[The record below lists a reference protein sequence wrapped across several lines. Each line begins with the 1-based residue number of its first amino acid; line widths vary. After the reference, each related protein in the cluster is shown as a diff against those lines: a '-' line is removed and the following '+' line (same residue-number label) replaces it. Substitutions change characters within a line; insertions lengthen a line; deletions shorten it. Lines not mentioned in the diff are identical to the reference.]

1 MGGWLRMHPTMFL
14 NDSYLKYVGW
24 MLYDKQ
30 PEVRLKCL
38 LGLKGLYD
46 RKDLAFKMDLFSSRF
61 KERVVSM
68 TLDKDCRVAVE
79 AVKLLMLMSRLLDS
93 APSQG
98 ERVSAKGGRSGVGR
112 LKWLLAFFLE
122 GEMHSHVTY
131 LVDSLWDWAA
141 DLLKDWECMTALLL
155 GDVGDEEAALTPAQE
170 TALVEMVAVT
180 VRQAAE
186 GRPPAGRAAA
196 RKVLSAKERRV
207 RLEDRARITA
217 HFSATLPRL
226 LDKFSDD
233 AGKAADLLRILRYFD
248 RDAYGGGDAEKVK
261 AGRPGGREGPGPEP
275 RPAAPLVPTPGP
287 VLTPGPRPRLSS
299 QHGSELVRLVTE
311 LVLRH
316 RDPGV
321 LEACAV
327 AFAVLCGLEPS
338 GPGGAAPARARL
350 MDRLGARLARLLE
363 DSLGEGEG
371 LRADEE
377 GVAQISATLQR
388 ISAFYSTH
396 DLSGRNVSGETERLL
411 AVGAEHG
418 SLPVQIALPALQ
430 CGYFGLLWQLASAA
444 EGPLSEDDTEELK
457 SRVRRFCRVCRPY
470 LGRPEEDLSEKAFAL
485 LCDLLFASSRRGRRD
500 GGGAGGPFLPPD
512 PELRS
517 AILGFV
523 RRRVL
528 AEETD
533 GASGSAETAAE
544 GPEEERRVGRERQ
557 LTALPRRRSLL
568 AGYCRL
574 IASDVVDAAAA
585 AEVFSHYVKAY
596 DDFGDII
603 RETLS
608 RTRHNSPTGAARA
621 LVLCLREAFRRQP
634 GARGAPGE
642 SAGPPLA
649 HVRELARRFS
659 LTFGWDPAKSREA
672 VTAIHKEGIEF
683 AFERPPGAAGD
694 AHPPNLSFL
703 TVVGEFSGR
712 LLKPDRRLVY
722 GYLRRFVPER
732 EDPGPGEGWRPLVCY
747 RNSLLTGPEEDGAG
761 PAGFRPPP
769 APPQG
774 SSSLKRKDPGASR
787 DRPPP
792 APGGPA
798 DGETA
803 AGARKRLRFPER
815 GAAAPEPGEA
825 PGGGRRGPGPPAL
838 LLFPVAF
845 FPRSHSSFPLSPS
858 LLPLFSFPFF
868 LSLILFLSPPSL
880 SCFFPLLSFS
890 LFLSFLPLVFSLSH
904 FLFPLS
910 LPLFFPFS
918 GSASFPPSIFLFFFL
933 SLFLFSFPPFSF
945 SVSRFLFP
953 SFPLLPFVFSLSLS
967 LPFSFLLSLP
977 LFLSHSFH
985 SPSLPFFS
993 PSFSYSLFFS
1003 FLSLSTRPFFSSCL
1017 SSFCLFLS
1025 FPSSPSFLFPLL
1037 FSFLF
1042 LCTPPFLLYF
1052 IYLFLSIFS
1061 HSFLSS
1067 IFFFSF
1073 QSPSFS
1079 LLLFCF
1085 LFPLFSLSFL

>member
-1 MGGWLRMHPTMFL
+1 MDTVISLLTGLTDSMVRAVRHTSTLAAMKLLTALVNVISNLDVSQRNAQRLYEAEEKRLTGREAGCPLRQLDRRKKEVSPLSSGLKRRSDRRGRSGLSGGLLLSLFMMLGKRSPRVGRCLGAETCGNREHGARAFPRDFPVALQRRHPEIRAICVEEMGGWLRMHPTMFL

-79 AVKLLMLMSRLLDS
+79 AVKLLMLMSRNREDALSSADRDALCRLVYAVHRPLAVAAGEFLHKRLLDS

-248 RDAYGGGDAEKVK
+248 RDAYGGGDAEK
-261 AGRPGGREGPGPEP
+261 
-275 RPAAPLVPTPGP
+275 
-287 VLTPGPRPRLSS
+287 
-299 QHGSELVRLVTE
+299 HGSELVRLVTE

-533 GASGSAETAAE
+533 GASGKRDS
-544 GPEEERRVGRERQ
+544 
-557 LTALPRRRSLL
+557 
-568 AGYCRL
+568 
-574 IASDVVDAAAA
+574 
-585 AEVFSHYVKAY
+585 
-596 DDFGDII
+596 
-603 RETLS
+603 
-608 RTRHNSPTGAARA
+608 
-621 LVLCLREAFRRQP
+621 
-634 GARGAPGE
+634 
-642 SAGPPLA
+642 SAGP
-649 HVRELARRFS
+649 F
-659 LTFGWDPAKSREA
+659 
-672 VTAIHKEGIEF
+672 
-683 AFERPPGAAGD
+683 PPGRAPL
-694 AHPPNLSFL
+694 PPL
-703 TVVGEFSGR
+703 
-712 LLKPDRRLVY
+712 
-722 GYLRRFVPER
+722 
-732 EDPGPGEGWRPLVCY
+732 
-747 RNSLLTGPEEDGAG
+747 
-761 PAGFRPPP
+761 
-769 APPQG
+769 
-774 SSSLKRKDPGASR
+774 
-787 DRPPP
+787 
-792 APGGPA
+792 
-798 DGETA
+798 
-803 AGARKRLRFPER
+803 RLR
-815 GAAAPEPGEA
+815 GGEA
-825 PGGGRRGPGPPAL
+825 GRFTDRGSRSRSSK
-838 LLFPVAF
+838 V
-845 FPRSHSSFPLSPS
+845 PRA
-858 LLPLFSFPFF
+858 
-868 LSLILFLSPPSL
+868 
-880 SCFFPLLSFS
+880 
-890 LFLSFLPLVFSLSH
+890 
-904 FLFPLS
+904 
-910 LPLFFPFS
+910 S
-918 GSASFPPSIFLFFFL
+918 GS
-933 SLFLFSFPPFSF
+933 
-945 SVSRFLFP
+945 
-953 SFPLLPFVFSLSLS
+953 
-967 LPFSFLLSLP
+967 
-977 LFLSHSFH
+977 
-985 SPSLPFFS
+985 
-993 PSFSYSLFFS
+993 
-1003 FLSLSTRPFFSSCL
+1003 
-1017 SSFCLFLS
+1017 
-1025 FPSSPSFLFPLL
+1025 
-1037 FSFLF
+1037 
-1042 LCTPPFLLYF
+1042 
-1052 IYLFLSIFS
+1052 
-1061 HSFLSS
+1061 
-1067 IFFFSF
+1067 
-1073 QSPSFS
+1073 
-1079 LLLFCF
+1079 
-1085 LFPLFSLSFL
+1085 